1 MASAL
6 AGPRR
11 RRGGDHA
18 AALGGVALQGRLQC
32 AAKGGGG
39 GAARR
44 VGASTTQNVA
54 GQTLHCA
61 GDLHSGGGEK
71 QSKQAGWRWKKG
83 LFCNFKKFQGLYCKP
98 AITFNLGLK

>member
-1 MASAL
+1 M

-18 AALGGVALQGRLQC
+18 AALGGVALQGRLLR

-44 VGASTTQNVA
+44 VGASTMQNVA

-83 LFCNFKKFQGLYCKP
+83 PKRYFQKFQGPHCKT
-98 AITFNLGLK
+98 AITFKIRLK